1 MIKEI
6 NEQEFSSIL
15 NTKDGS
21 FVFIQQNDC
30 HTCHEVLEDLKKQ
43 DTDKT
48 INVYTL
54 NLQSLTNEIKNFLKM
69 LSVLRTP
76 IIVKVGKDTE
86 CMVVETAEQ
95 VLKFIA

>member
-1 MIKEI
+1 MLKEI
-6 NEQEFSSIL
+6 DENEFSDIL
-15 NTKDGS
+15 KNKNDS

-43 DTDKT
+43 NTDKT

-54 NLQSLTNEIKNFLKM
+54 TLQSLTDEIKSFLKM

-95 VLKFIA
+95 VLKFVA